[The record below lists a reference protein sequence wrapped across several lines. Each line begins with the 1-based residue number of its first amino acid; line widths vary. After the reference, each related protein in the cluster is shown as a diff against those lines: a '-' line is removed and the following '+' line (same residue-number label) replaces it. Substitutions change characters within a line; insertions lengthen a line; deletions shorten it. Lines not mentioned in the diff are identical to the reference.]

1 MIIELTK
8 IQRFNTFMLTLYLRF
23 IKPQKHALW
32 SSTIYTVIY
41 IREKQKPF

>member
-8 IQRFNTFMLTLYLRF
+8 IQRFNTFMFSYLRF